1 MDELLSIKQAAG
13 FLSCSEAFL
22 RKCLSR
28 RAIPRVKVGRL
39 TRIRRSDLE
48 SWMRLG
54 IQPQRTPSRLGNA

>member
-13 FLSCSEAFL
+13 VLACSEALL
-22 RKCLSR
+22 RKWLSR

-48 SWMRLG
+48 SWVRHG
-54 IQPQRTPSRLGNA
+54 IRPAAKGSL